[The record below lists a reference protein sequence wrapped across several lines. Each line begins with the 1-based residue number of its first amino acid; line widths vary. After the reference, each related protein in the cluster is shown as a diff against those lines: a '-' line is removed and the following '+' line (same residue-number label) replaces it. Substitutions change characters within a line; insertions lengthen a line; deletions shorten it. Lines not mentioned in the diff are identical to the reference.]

1 MNNPERYFTSML
13 DDQRL
18 LNAHGFDDWPDDEE
32 LVRYLFA
39 VEEKIDL
46 LASINGIQLERDVR
60 GRLHA
65 YRRKEV
71 RQQWQRS

>member
-1 MNNPERYFTSML
+1 MNNFERFAGSVY

-18 LNAHGFDDWPDDEE
+18 LKAHGFDHWPCDEE

-39 VEEKIDL
+39 AEEKVDL
-46 LASINGIQLERDVR
+46 LARVNGIQFERDAR

-65 YRRKEV
+65 YRRREL
-71 RQQWQRS
+71 